1 MKNIFTNKIVY
12 DNLTSDIKFDIEKF
26 DFTDYK
32 LSNSEVSNVSQF
44 DTNKIASKLKNLSTN
59 PASGLTNGQ
68 IWYNTSTKELKLY
81 GWAPDPNFTP
91 YTYYDHGPNMSYY
104 KFEHCSVG
112 SPSSSNVLA
121 IGGRGGLTSNYSTFA
136 RLNVTEEYNGT
147 SFSASTNLLNVLNNA
162 AATGNSNSA
171 YIFGGKNSSSP
182 TNTTQNYN
190 GTSWSY
196 GANLNQ
202 SRESISGDGSTTA
215 CMVLG
220 GYASFGSWLNTTEE
234 YNGTSWQNSV
244 NFPISAQVGH
254 VLGVANAYLCK
265 VFNSTYGFDGTSFI
279 ALSNFPDDYETYGR
293 AAAIG
298 NLFKAHIIGGGGGSL
313 RNTSPYD
320 SYSTTLVREWNGI
333 SWSYMNN
340 IPQSREDTSGSGSTS
355 AGSGMVTG
363 GWGESGYINTGNHYN
378 TTLMSFL
385 DSDAPDIQGIFNINF
400 ET

>member
-91 YTYYDHGPNMSYY
+91 YTYYYHCPNMSYY

-333 SWSYMNN
+333 SW
-340 IPQSREDTSGSGSTS
+340 
-355 AGSGMVTG
+355 
-363 GWGESGYINTGNHYN
+363 
-378 TTLMSFL
+378 
-385 DSDAPDIQGIFNINF
+385 
-400 ET
+400 